1 MSDFN
6 YNITERIAVLSQNA
20 SREKTLELNR
30 ISYNGRAAKLDLR
43 RWDRSGGQEK
53 MLKGITLTDEEA
65 DELGAAMSRIREDSY
80 EERGV

>member
-6 YNITERIAVLSQNA
+6 YKITEHIAVLSQSANG
-20 SREKTLELNR
+20 EKTLELNR

-53 MLKGITLTDEEA
+53 MLKGITLSDEEA
-65 DELGAAMSRIREDSY
+65 DELKAAMSRMGEDSY